1 MKAVASLRSV
11 AVWLL
16 AAAPLL
22 LAIDPIRHLVESRM
36 AAHMLLQFPL
46 LIAAGWALSGLCAT
60 RWRWPRLF
68 DALDAH
74 GLLGISF
81 ASCVLAFWMIPTAL
95 DLALLSEPVR
105 WAKYASLWLT
115 GVLLRRSHQ
124 RLGAELA
131 LFFVGTLVWMMATV
145 GLVYQTL
152 PQRLCVSYLIGEQ
165 RWTGTGLV
173 AAALLLGAAALWRLA
188 MSPQATARRVPSC
201 ERATSLIV
209 DGGAATRCSA
219 GHRDG
224 EYHHWRR

>member
-1 MKAVASLRSV
+1 MKAIASLRAA

-16 AAAPLL
+16 AGAPLL
-22 LAIDPIRHLVESRM
+22 LVIDPIRHLVESRM

-46 LIAAGWALSGLCAT
+46 LIAAGWALSGVCAT
-60 RWRWPRLF
+60 RARWLGRF
-68 DALDAH
+68 IDALDAH

-124 RLGAELA
+124 RLSDELA

-165 RWTGTGLV
+165 RWTGMGLV
-173 AAALLLGAAALWRLA
+173 AAALLLGATALWHVIVGR
-188 MSPQATARRVPSC
+188 QAARQSMPSC
-201 ERATSLIV
+201 KRATSLIIERSQ
-209 DGGAATRCSA
+209 GGS
-219 GHRDG
+219 
-224 EYHHWRR
+224 